1 MVDCSECEWKKEL
14 NSMSCKKNDDN
25 LGWIN
30 CDYSCTPFQ
39 GQKFETNYLKI
50 SFVDNYFCNGP
61 DSNDSCDTRNADLK
75 TNYNTNKDICIFDS
89 ENNSCKI
96 RDDVELSNLYTQT
109 RIFGLEN
116 EDIYNNDILYNGELQ
131 LISDPV
137 NILNSENILNILN
150 TLDNSPIES
159 SNCKIENLLT
169 ENDCKRLDNTE
180 CDSKEGCIYD
190 YNLEN
195 DEESTCV
202 SRQLTLPSIEFSR
215 YYNDLYSKLNENT
228 KFSIIYNRYKRLKDI
243 NNWPCIESDDNDY
256 PVNCSNSSN
265 FEKMVIKEIYINQSG
280 ETININITN
289 EKLLLDQ
296 NMLIELINNRCF
308 SNRNE
313 PYCLGI
319 EAEADL
325 NNIEDYARIIRNNTI
340 SVFSELS
347 AYTLDKVPYIL
358 ALEFNLFLD
367 NPDNR
372 IGELLDPEVN
382 ISDINNAQLYPDNL
396 DFFIENLE
404 SNENLRNC
412 FDDMLYTSP
421 NDNELFDYILI
432 NPLPNWKPDHFKF
445 IKRKIDRFIE
455 IGPHSINGCLK
466 MISNVNEN
474 ICRGEVTTGI
484 ISVIMLITEIVGI
497 QIDLDNIKPNDPNLQ
512 ELIDVVIPRIPEIVK
527 KITDLS
533 VYYEDNNCG
542 GTVNTNTKVLLDIYN
557 KLLQPDIASVN
568 YNLFNTSSIGSFFD
582 DFIYGNVYKK
592 IILLIF
598 IYLILS
604 KIATILQKK

>member
-1 MVDCSECEWKKEL
+1 MVDCSDCEWKKEL
-14 NSMSCKKNDDN
+14 NSMSCKKNDEN

-39 GQKFETNYLKI
+39 GQKFETNYLNKTL
-50 SFVDNYFCNGP
+50 FVDNYFCNGP
-61 DSNDSCDTRNADLK
+61 DNNDSCDTRNANLK

-116 EDIYNNDILYNGELQ
+116 QEIYNNEILDNEKNLKYIKG
-131 LISDPV
+131 S
-137 NILNSENILNILN
+137 NID
-150 TLDNSPIES
+150 LDNSPIES
-159 SNCKIENLLT
+159 SNCKIENLLS
-169 ENDCKRLDNTE
+169 ENDCDGLDNTE
-180 CDSKEGCIYD
+180 CDNKEGCIYD

-195 DEESTCV
+195 EEESTCV

-215 YYNDLYSKLNENT
+215 YYNDLYAKLNENT

-243 NNWPCIESDDNDY
+243 NNWPCIEFNNDY
-256 PVNCSNSSN
+256 PVNCSNNSN
-265 FEKMVIKEIYINQSG
+265 LEKMVIKEIYINQSG

-296 NMLIELINNRCF
+296 NMLIELINDRCF

-313 PYCLGI
+313 SYCLGI

-340 SVFSELS
+340 SVFNELS

-372 IGELLDPEVN
+372 IGELLEQEVN
-382 ISDINNAQLYPDNL
+382 VSDINNAQLYPDNL

-421 NDNELFDYILI
+421 NDNELFDYILV
-432 NPLPNWKPDHFKF
+432 NPLPTWEKPHFDF
-445 IKRKIDRFIE
+445 ITRKIDRFIE
-455 IGPHSINGCLK
+455 IGPHSINGCLR
-466 MISNVNEN
+466 MIENVNAN

-484 ISVIMLITEIVGI
+484 ISVISLITEVVGI
-497 QIDLDNIKPNDPNLQ
+497 QIDLNNIKRDDPKLQ
-512 ELIDVVIPRIPEIVK
+512 KLMEIIFPRIPEIVK

-533 VYYEDNNCG
+533 SYYEQNNCDG
-542 GTVNTNTKVLLDIYN
+542 KLNTNTKVLIEFYEQ
-557 KLLQPDIASVN
+557 LLQPDLPTVN
-568 YNLFNTSSIGSFFD
+568 YNLFNTESVGSFFD
-582 DFIYGNVYKK
+582 DFINGNVYKK

-604 KIATILQKK
+604 KIASILQKK